1 MFEKKMD
8 EQQRLIRGQG
18 IFIGLGV
25 FSGLLI
31 VKDALVDFQ
40 VIRIPKIGTIVDVLF
55 LVLGIFIATGFMIQ
69 KRVLSLDYLGRT
81 GKILGAL
88 TLVSV
93 LQLLPTII
101 SQRPLI
107 DSNQVTL
114 GMVQLSQ
121 VVLFTAF
128 TIFLW
133 AHWIFLSKGKEL

>member
-101 SQRPLI
+101 IQRPLI

-133 AHWIFLSKGKEL
+133 AHWIFLSKGK

>member
-18 IFIGLGV
+18 VFIGLGV

-31 VKDALVDFQ
+31 AKDALVDFQ

-121 VVLFTAF
+121 VVLFAAF

-133 AHWIFLSKGKEL
+133 VHWIFLSKGKEL

>member
-133 AHWIFLSKGKEL
+133 AHWIFLSKGKEP

>member
-18 IFIGLGV
+18 VLIGLGV

-31 VKDALVDFQ
+31 AKDALVDFQ

-133 AHWIFLSKGKEL
+133 AHWIFLSKEK

>member
-18 IFIGLGV
+18 VLIGLGV

-121 VVLFTAF
+121 VVLFAALRFFCGLTGF
-128 TIFLW
+128 
-133 AHWIFLSKGKEL
+133 S

>member
-55 LVLGIFIATGFMIQ
+55 LVLSIFIATGFMIQ

-133 AHWIFLSKGKEL
+133 AHWIFLSKEK

>member
-18 IFIGLGV
+18 VLIGLGV

-101 SQRPLI
+101 IQRPLI

-133 AHWIFLSKGKEL
+133 AHWIFLSKEK

>member
-18 IFIGLGV
+18 VFIGLGV

-31 VKDALVDFQ
+31 AKDALVDFQ

-107 DSNQVTL
+107 DSNQVAL

-121 VVLFTAF
+121 VVLFAAF

>member
-1 MFEKKMD
+1 M
-8 EQQRLIRGQG
+8 
-18 IFIGLGV
+18 
-25 FSGLLI
+25 
-31 VKDALVDFQ
+31 
-40 VIRIPKIGTIVDVLF
+40 
-55 LVLGIFIATGFMIQ
+55 
-69 KRVLSLDYLGRT
+69 
-81 GKILGAL
+81 

-133 AHWIFLSKGKEL
+133 AHWIFLSKGK

>member
-133 AHWIFLSKGKEL
+133 AHWIFLSKGK

>member
-133 AHWIFLSKGKEL
+133 AHWIFLSKEK

>member
-18 IFIGLGV
+18 VLIGLGV

-133 AHWIFLSKGKEL
+133 AHWIFLSKGK